1 MQETKIVAKLK
12 LKREK
17 STSDESSSDN
27 QVLVCS
33 STCIYICTSDTAL
46 CTSIYST
53 NYANNECLL
62 IAKSIILWSI
72 YHMVFLMYL
81 IYIFL
86 FHEHIHVPVALEEKV
101 NVECQA
107 TIYMCRTF
115 M

>member
-27 QVLVCS
+27 QVLVCLS
-33 STCIYICTSDTAL
+33 IYICNSGTAL
-46 CTSIYST
+46 CTSIYSIKH
-53 NYANNECLL
+53 ANNECLL
-62 IAKSIILWSI
+62 ITKSVILWSI

-81 IYIFL
+81 IYFFL
-86 FHEHIHVPVALEEKV
+86 LHEHIHVPVALEEKI